1 MTNNK
6 PKLLLGLLILAI
18 FVAVFA
24 VPEIGNKN
32 NHGLDRLY
40 SQIKARVSSI
50 IHKTPYQNSS
60 NYLNQQ
66 VVSEES
72 SVVDVVSKV
81 SPAVVSVIV
90 KTVNFD
96 MFTGPAATE
105 QGIGTGFIINSD
117 GLIVT
122 NSHVVSDPNGQYSI
136 VLKDGT
142 TYEVKKVHLDTFSDI
157 ALLEIDAKNL
167 PTVNLGDSDVLK
179 VGQRAIAIGNALGMY
194 QNTVTVGVV
203 SGISREVTAYDE
215 LGGNSKTYEN
225 AIQTDA
231 ALNPGNSGGPL
242 LNSAG
247 QVIGINVATSP
258 AAQNLS
264 FAIPVNTLKPI
275 IDSFLKVGRIVRPYL
290 GVQYTIITKEIADI
304 RRLPQGA
311 FVSQVVTGS
320 PADKGGIE
328 RGDIVKTIDGVQVSS
343 ANSLSTVIN
352 KHKVGDAVAIVLDRS
367 GKEQTVYVTL
377 EEAPEN

>member
-311 FVSQVVTGS
+311 FVSQVVSGS